1 MSRGDEGNVRRIDKE
16 LKKKIVDATRLS
28 IS

>member
-16 LKKKIVDATRLS
+16 LKKKTVDATRLS